1 MSRLGRLPPVPERGS
16 IARHEVPGARSHRI
30 FRFCAVNERR
40 VAGGVLVLLGL
51 VALIEAR
58 RVAALREEMVAG
70 AVVGDDTFPFIIGA
84 SLLLLGLYA
93 FFVARWPVTHVSFPA
108 GAERRQ
114 LLTSAGALAAY
125 YVITP
130 YLGYTLST
138 LVISTGLY
146 RAMGDYRWPVALLS
160 GGITTGALYL
170 MFRVWLLE
178 PLPTGWVGL

>member
-1 MSRLGRLPPVPERGS
+1 
-16 IARHEVPGARSHRI
+16 
-30 FRFCAVNERR
+30 VNERR
-40 VAGGVLVLLGL
+40 VAGGVLVLLGA

-58 RVAALREEMVAG
+58 RLAALREEMVAG
-70 AVVGDDTFPFIIGA
+70 AVVGDDTFPWMIGA
-84 SLLLLGLYA
+84 AFVFLGLYA
-93 FFVARWPVTHVSFPA
+93 LFVARWPVTPVSFPR

-114 LLTSAGALAAY
+114 LLASAGALAAY

-146 RAMGDYRWPVALLS
+146 RTMGGYWWPVALLM
-160 GGITTGALYL
+160 GCVTTGTLYL

-178 PLPTGWVGL
+178 PLPTGWIGI